1 MESIVASKSSPL
13 PCVAGDTQA
22 NVPILAGY
30 RVAFLR
36 VSLQADR
43 LWYGWSVNAA
53 LSDLTPVS

>member
-1 MESIVASKSSPL
+1 M
-13 PCVAGDTQA
+13 AGDTQA